1 MKNNE
6 IANATATDIT
16 TEITAQ
22 GKKLVDKYFNA
33 VDKAKKSAWS
43 VVKVVNDTITAP
55 KFAENFGSLRNY
67 AKAVELSP
75 ATISLMN
82 RSYIL
87 YAENERLSDFSYTA
101 VAAMLALPENV
112 EIDEFL
118 DKYELTGKTSVS
130 AIKACIE
137 ELKAIEDKTESE
149 TAAPE
154 TAESETADSETA
166 EGETNGEDIEVV
178 DGEVIETIS
187 ITANEDVLYIGGK
200 LWQLTA
206 DDVRAIKEVLGL

>member
-6 IANATATDIT
+6 ITNATATDIT
-16 TEITAQ
+16 IEITAQ

-43 VVKVVNDTITAP
+43 VVKVVNDTIAAP
-55 KFAENFGSLRNY
+55 KFADNFGSLRNY
-67 AKAVELSP
+67 AKAVDLSP

-101 VAAMLALPENV
+101 VAAMLALPEYV
-112 EIDEFL
+112 TVDEFL

-137 ELKAIEDKTESE
+137 ELKAIEDKTE

-154 TAESETADSETA
+154 TETAETETAENDTA
-166 EGETNGEDIEVV
+166 EGETDDAIEVV